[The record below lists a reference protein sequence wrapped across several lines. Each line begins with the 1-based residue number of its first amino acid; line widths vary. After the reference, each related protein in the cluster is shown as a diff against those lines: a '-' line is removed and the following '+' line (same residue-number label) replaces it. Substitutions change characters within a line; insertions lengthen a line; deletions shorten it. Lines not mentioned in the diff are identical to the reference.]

1 MYMTSICDK
10 KNWTEVRLIY
20 VEQIKCLYKISSFY
34 GKRINRAEFSKMPN
48 CGAINCTNCS
58 GNKNDHS
65 FHRVSSQNN
74 KKPRTKWLQNKKR
87 QHPLPSN
94 NRFFVCFDHFKEDCF
109 ETDIM
114 VDNNFH
120 CFV

>member
-1 MYMTSICDK
+1 
-10 KNWTEVRLIY
+10 
-20 VEQIKCLYKISSFY
+20 
-34 GKRINRAEFSKMPN
+34 MPN

-65 FHRVSSQNN
+65 FHRVSFQNN

-87 QHPLPSN
+87 QHLLPSN
-94 NRFFVCFDHFKEDCF
+94 NRFFVCFNHFKGDCF

-114 VDNNFH
+114 LDNNFH